1 MNTWLLLSTNSGKKW
16 SSLLLLVRSNQV
28 SSKRNSEL
36 SLNDLGLYEQN
47 SIANITIVSDHL
59 NKIDIGKK
67 PPSKYML
74 EFKKYNSMINE
85 TMETHLIGNMAK
97 FGISDNSYTIFLKM
111 RAKKI
116 HEALE
121 KKQLQW
127 G

>member
-1 MNTWLLLSTNSGKKW
+1 
-16 SSLLLLVRSNQV
+16 
-28 SSKRNSEL
+28 
-36 SLNDLGLYEQN
+36 
-47 SIANITIVSDHL
+47 
-59 NKIDIGKK
+59 
-67 PPSKYML
+67 ML